1 MKKLLKPK
9 DILLLGLAGTG
20 DLFEEAKDPL
30 YIVSSAYKN
39 MYGFI
44 PGRYKKHNF
53 FQTVNRSLKT
63 GDIEK
68 IVKEGKIYLRLT
80 STGRNRV
87 IRDFPITSLTK
98 KWNKK
103 WIILIFDI
111 AEKSRRIR
119 DLLRVKLRGVGF
131 GILQESVWLTPLPI
145 GEDTREFIDTLG
157 LSKDVFVMEVSHLI
171 FGDPREL
178 ARRVWNLDKL
188 EEEYTEIR
196 REIEIVNQL
205 IAGLNDRYKSREAK
219 ALSERKISGYL
230 YQLNNKKR
238 VFMNKLINCTV
249 NLPPLPKELLPRSMQ
264 DVFHSLKI

>member
-1 MKKLLKPK
+1 MNKLLKPK
-9 DILLLGLAGTG
+9 DILLLGLAGAG

-30 YIVSSAYKN
+30 YLVSSAYKN

-87 IRDFPITSLTK
+87 IRDFPIANLTK
-98 KWNKK
+98 KWNKR

-178 ARRVWNLDKL
+178 TRRVWNLDKL

-196 REIEIVNQL
+196 REIERVNQL
-205 IAGLNDRYKSREAK
+205 ITGLNDRYKSREAK
-219 ALSERKISGYL
+219 TLSERKTSGYL
-230 YQLNNKKR
+230 YQLKNKNR
-238 VFMNKLINCTV
+238 MLMNKLINFV
-249 NLPPLPKELLPRSMQ
+249 AYLPLLPQELLPQTLRNAYSMPT
-264 DVFHSLKI
+264 